1 MRLTALLF
9 DPPRRAPH
17 HGSNSMSSLSLA
29 KTKHLRN
36 VVPYTSIPF
45 EKQGIQ
51 RNAEKFKDT
60 IYTSVLVSSI
70 IAHTD
75 PKKGENNYG
84 CHGKQQKVLKE
95 YGTTNI

>member
-1 MRLTALLF
+1 
-9 DPPRRAPH
+9 
-17 HGSNSMSSLSLA
+17 MSSLSLA
-29 KTKHLRN
+29 TAKHLRN
-36 VVPYTSIPF
+36 VVPYTIIPF

-51 RNAEKFKDT
+51 GNAENFKDT
-60 IYTSVLVSSI
+60 TYASVLVPSI

-75 PKKGENNYG
+75 QKKGVNTYG